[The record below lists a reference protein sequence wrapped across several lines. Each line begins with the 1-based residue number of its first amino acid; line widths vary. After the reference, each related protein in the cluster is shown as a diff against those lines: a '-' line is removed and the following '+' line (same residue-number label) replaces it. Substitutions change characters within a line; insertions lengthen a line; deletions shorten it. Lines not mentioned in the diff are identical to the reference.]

1 MLKRFKGALVV
12 NSTSLPFLI
21 ASQCN
26 VSFRFPYH
34 CFNGYQCTVLHWQPF
49 NCQNWMN
56 VYIIQFEEDLSC
68 INDFWVTLNIIRNL
82 KSRIFFGPVCWS
94 NENTSLNV
102 CDLVNPKGRAYKTR
116 FLSNSAKVRY
126 EFAEETPFPMRLRF
140 SKGDFL
146 SEELF
151 DSRNCKIISRMKED
165 TEWCSLNAQYNGY
178 GVHIFDLGHLKWAK
192 EKNSHMV
199 LSMKSKGSR
208 KWFWWISASLALISF
223 KP

>member
-1 MLKRFKGALVV
+1 MLAGVKTFQGRPRGQLDVFTVSNCITVQRFL
-12 NSTSLPFLI
+12 SISLPL
-21 ASQCN
+21 
-26 VSFRFPYH
+26 
-34 CFNGYQCTVLHWQPF
+34 FNGYQCTVLPWQPF
-49 NCQNWMN
+49 NCQNRMN

-82 KSRIFFGPVCWS
+82 KSRIFFGPVCWR

-102 CDLVNPKGRAYKTR
+102 YDLVKPKGRTYKKR

-126 EFAEETPFPMRLRF
+126 GFAEETPFPVRLRF

-165 TEWCSLNAQYNGY
+165 TEWCSLNA
-178 GVHIFDLGHLKWAK
+178 
-192 EKNSHMV
+192 
-199 LSMKSKGSR
+199 
-208 KWFWWISASLALISF
+208 
-223 KP
+223 